1 MRVKNFLKPDKHLHK
16 DPQVRLECIRELDPD
31 DGESQALLIGLALDD
46 DLAVRIAA
54 IGKVSDVAVLQQL
67 LDANGDDAAE
77 VRSATEQR
85 IAGWLES
92 GAASD
97 PAVEQLLGSHA
108 DRLAVTIAVHSATD
122 AQRQLA
128 LARIGEE
135 TSYLQVVQQSRFHDT
150 RMAAAE
156 HLSQHDVLRAAL
168 SACRSRDKVVVKLLQ
183 QKLDAQAAAEA
194 DLIAARHAVSTT
206 LASMQSL
213 AKSVWAPQHSGRQQS
228 LQLRWDSLDMALKR
242 ESADAFQLANDQVSA
257 LITEHATATA
267 ATTATAPDETAAGV
281 AAGQSATS
289 VTVAAATEAAT
300 TAPDT
305 PSATSVAAETA
316 GATGSVAFINDDV
329 QLRSVQDAL
338 QNPSIESLAAALEPF
353 PRDSLSK
360 AASMLIAHA
369 QAAAVLFDPPLDIA
383 KARPGVLQQRIKR
396 VATLVDTNETLPG
409 IDTTDL
415 AYIAGLSVHREELLQ
430 RLDKAKQ
437 ESTDRIKATHR
448 QFSALVS
455 TISDGKWGPA
465 KSMLRRL
472 QKKITAMETAERTTL
487 GDKLARAEKQLADMS
502 DWQDF
507 AARPKLEAL
516 CEQMEAL
523 PSKELKTEAVAREV
537 KNFQAQWK
545 ALGVSRASNEL
556 WSRFKTAGDT
566 AYEPCKAFFEEK
578 QVERQAKMDAK
589 KQLCDALEIKQ
600 AELDSAEAE
609 WKVIQRTV
617 NDAKR
622 EWSRNRIPDRK
633 PDKQLEAKFSAIL
646 KPFEE
651 KLAGQY
657 DANAVLKKELVE
669 KVQKLAEAE
678 INQHSVNQTRS
689 LQSAWKQIGI
699 MRRREDQTLWESFNG
714 HCRTIFKQQHASERE
729 HYKAS
734 MGHVFRARDIIKSLK
749 QIAKQGSPEDQQ
761 VQALATEFQDLAEFP
776 EKDKKF
782 LLRDFR
788 GAIDACSR
796 VQQTQSRRREQAG
809 HEELMRCV
817 ALCEQLE
824 AAVETPDLRSDTLRD
839 DVLHAWES
847 SDVKMNREHEERLEQ
862 RRSAALAHLD
872 GGTRFDYD
880 SAENVRRDLLIRME
894 VAAGLDTPGEDK
906 ARRMQYQLA
915 HLQEGMTSAG
925 VADAQTSL
933 AALELDWLSAAPVL
947 RSLHDA
953 LQSRYLKA
961 VGR

>member
-1 MRVKNFLKPDKHLHK
+1 MRVKNFLKPDRHLHK
-16 DPQVRLECIRELDPD
+16 DPQVRLERIRELDPD
-31 DGESQALLIGLALDD
+31 DRESQALLTGLALDD

-54 IGKVSDVAVLQQL
+54 IGKLSDVAVLQQL

-85 IAGWLES
+85 IAGWLAS

-97 PAVEQLLGSHA
+97 LAVGQLLGSHA

-128 LARIGEE
+128 LTRIGEE
-135 TSYLQVVQQSRFHDT
+135 TSFLQVVQQSRFHDT

-228 LQLRWDSLDMALKR
+228 LQLRWGSLDMALKG
-242 ESADAFQLANDQVSA
+242 ESTDAFQLANDQVSA
-257 LITEHATATA
+257 LITEHETPPA
-267 ATTATAPDETAAGV
+267 ATPDETATGV
-281 AAGQSATS
+281 VGHTATSATA
-289 VTVAAATEAAT
+289 AAATEAAI
-300 TAPDT
+300 TASGT
-305 PSATSVAAETA
+305 SSATSVATETA
-316 GATGSVAFINDDV
+316 SAPGSVVFITDDV

-338 QNPSIESLAAALEPF
+338 LNPPVESIAAALEPF
-353 PRDSLSK
+353 PVDSLSK
-360 AASMLIAHA
+360 AANLLIAHA
-369 QAAAVLFDPPLDIA
+369 QAATVLFDPPLDIA

-396 VATLVDTNETLPG
+396 VETLVDTSETLPG
-409 IDTTDL
+409 IDTNGL
-415 AYIAGLSVHREELLQ
+415 AYIAGLAAHREVLLQ
-430 RLDKAKQ
+430 RLDKARQ

-448 QFSALVS
+448 QFSALAS

-472 QKKITAMETAERTTL
+472 QKKVTAMETAERATL
-487 GDKLARAEKQLADMS
+487 GDKLARAEKQLADMA

-523 PSKELKTEAVAREV
+523 PSKEKETEAIAREV
-537 KNFQAQWK
+537 KNIQKQWK

-578 QVERQAKMDAK
+578 QVERQAKMAAK
-589 KQLCDALEIKQ
+589 KQLCDVLEIKQ
-600 AELDSAEAE
+600 AELDSAETE

-633 PDKQLEAKFSAIL
+633 PDKQLEARFSAIL
-646 KPFEE
+646 NPFEE
-651 KLAGQY
+651 KLAEQY
-657 DANAVLKKELVE
+657 DANAVLKNELIE

-729 HYKAS
+729 QYKAS

-761 VQALATEFQDLAEFP
+761 VQALATEFQGLAEFP

-788 GAIDACSR
+788 GAMDACSR

-824 AAVETPDLRSDTLRD
+824 AAVESPDLRTDTLRD

-847 SDVKMNREHEERLEQ
+847 SDVKLNREHVQLLEQ

-872 GGTRFDYD
+872 SGTRFDYD
-880 SAENVRRDLLIRME
+880 GAENVRRDLLIRME

-925 VADAQTSL
+925 VADARTSL
-933 AALELDWLSAAPVL
+933 ATLELDWLSAAPVL

>member
-1 MRVKNFLKPDKHLHK
+1 MRVKNFLKPDRHLHK
-16 DPQVRLECIRELDPD
+16 DPQVRLERIRELDPD
-31 DGESQALLIGLALDD
+31 GRESQVLLMGLALDDD

-54 IGKVSDVAVLQQL
+54 IGKISDVAMLQQL

-135 TSYLQVVQQSRFHDT
+135 NSFLQVVQQSRFHDT

-213 AKSVWAPQHSGRQQS
+213 AKSVWAPQHGGRQQS

-242 ESADAFQLANDQVSA
+242 ESTDAFQRANDQVSA
-257 LITEHATATA
+257 LITEHETPPA
-267 ATTATAPDETAAGV
+267 ATPDETATGV
-281 AAGQSATS
+281 VGHAATS
-289 VTVAAATEAAT
+289 ATVAAATDAAT
-300 TAPDT
+300 TASGT
-305 PSATSVAAETA
+305 SSAMSVATETA
-316 GATGSVAFINDDV
+316 GAPGSVAFITDDV

-338 QNPSIESLAAALEPF
+338 LHPPVESIAAALEPF
-353 PRDSLSK
+353 PVDSLSK
-360 AASMLIAHA
+360 AANLLIAHA
-369 QAAAVLFDPPLDIA
+369 QAATVLFDPPLDIA

-396 VATLVDTNETLPG
+396 VETLVDTSETLPG
-409 IDTTDL
+409 IDTNGL
-415 AYIAGLSVHREELLQ
+415 AYIAGLAAHREVLLQ
-430 RLDKAKQ
+430 RLDKARQ

-448 QFSALVS
+448 QFSALAS
-455 TISDGKWGPA
+455 TINDGKWGPA

-472 QKKITAMETAERTTL
+472 QKKVTAMETAERATL
-487 GDKLARAEKQLADMS
+487 GDKLARAEKQLADMA

-523 PSKELKTEAVAREV
+523 PSKEKETEAIAREV
-537 KNFQAQWK
+537 KNIQKQWK

-609 WKVIQRTV
+609 WKIIQRTV

-633 PDKQLEAKFSAIL
+633 PDKQLEARFSAIL

-657 DANAVLKKELVE
+657 DANAVLKNELIE

-714 HCRTIFKQQHASERE
+714 HCRIIFKQQHASERE
-729 HYKAS
+729 QYKAS

-761 VQALATEFQDLAEFP
+761 VQELATEFQGLAEFP

-788 GAIDACSR
+788 GAMDACSR

-824 AAVETPDLRSDTLRD
+824 AAVESPDLRTDTLRD

-847 SDVKMNREHEERLEQ
+847 SDVKLNREHVQLLEQ

-872 GGTRFDYD
+872 SGTRFDYD
-880 SAENVRRDLLIRME
+880 GAENVRRDLLIRME

-925 VADAQTSL
+925 VADARTSL
-933 AALELDWLSAAPVL
+933 ATLELDWLSAAPVL

>member
-1 MRVKNFLKPDKHLHK
+1 
-16 DPQVRLECIRELDPD
+16 
-31 DGESQALLIGLALDD
+31 
-46 DLAVRIAA
+46 
-54 IGKVSDVAVLQQL
+54 
-67 LDANGDDAAE
+67 
-77 VRSATEQR
+77 
-85 IAGWLES
+85 
-92 GAASD
+92 
-97 PAVEQLLGSHA
+97 
-108 DRLAVTIAVHSATD
+108 
-122 AQRQLA
+122 
-128 LARIGEE
+128 
-135 TSYLQVVQQSRFHDT
+135 
-150 RMAAAE
+150 
-156 HLSQHDVLRAAL
+156 
-168 SACRSRDKVVVKLLQ
+168 
-183 QKLDAQAAAEA
+183 
-194 DLIAARHAVSTT
+194 
-206 LASMQSL
+206 
-213 AKSVWAPQHSGRQQS
+213 
-228 LQLRWDSLDMALKR
+228 
-242 ESADAFQLANDQVSA
+242 
-257 LITEHATATA
+257 
-267 ATTATAPDETAAGV
+267 
-281 AAGQSATS
+281 
-289 VTVAAATEAAT
+289 
-300 TAPDT
+300 
-305 PSATSVAAETA
+305 
-316 GATGSVAFINDDV
+316 
-329 QLRSVQDAL
+329 
-338 QNPSIESLAAALEPF
+338 
-353 PRDSLSK
+353 
-360 AASMLIAHA
+360 
-369 QAAAVLFDPPLDIA
+369 
-383 KARPGVLQQRIKR
+383 
-396 VATLVDTNETLPG
+396 
-409 IDTTDL
+409 
-415 AYIAGLSVHREELLQ
+415 
-430 RLDKAKQ
+430 
-437 ESTDRIKATHR
+437 
-448 QFSALVS
+448 
-455 TISDGKWGPA
+455 
-465 KSMLRRL
+465 MLRRL
-472 QKKITAMETAERTTL
+472 QKKITAMETAERATL
-487 GDKLARAEKQLADMS
+487 GDKLARAEKQLADMA

-516 CEQMEAL
+516 CDQMESL
-523 PSKELKTEAVAREV
+523 PSKEQKTEAIAREV
-537 KNFQAQWK
+537 KNIQTQWK

-578 QVERQAKMDAK
+578 QVERQAKMDVK

-633 PDKQLEAKFSAIL
+633 PDKQLEARFSAIL

-657 DANAVLKKELVE
+657 DANAVLKNELVE

-761 VQALATEFQDLAEFP
+761 VQALANEFQGLAEFP

-788 GAIDACSR
+788 GAMDACSR
-796 VQQTQSRRREQAG
+796 VQQTQSLRREQAE

-847 SDVKMNREHEERLEQ
+847 SDVKMNREHEQRLEQ

-880 SAENVRRDLLIRME
+880 GAENVRRDLLIRME

-925 VADAQTSL
+925 VADARTSL
-933 AALELDWLSAAPVL
+933 ATLELDWLSAAPVL